1 MSGTVIVP
9 PIIVIWI
16 MNIETPKGSVQIL
29 EPSVEM
35 QRSIRDLM
43 PFGAIQFSEPQN
55 GARYGLVMQCEEQ
68 EVLCIKQ
75 QPVELD
81 QQGAE
86 KWMQIQHWMI
96 AEAYCRYI
104 KHGFS
109 GAYLAAAY
117 LRQRDNG
124 LWEPGVAHF
133 IFPSPTG
140 MESQEFPF
148 EGAFDNQF
156 GHGATTMFSHFAKD
170 FMAAFRESPI
180 EPLNYFGLDVRPRM
194 HLQSLGMY
202 FMVLGQ
208 QILCLRPNL
217 REKDDAAWSIFA
229 ANGVCTIYHMPALP
243 MTINKADLRVSKGLA
258 ADLNK

>member
-1 MSGTVIVP
+1 
-9 PIIVIWI
+9 
-16 MNIETPKGSVQIL
+16 MNIETPNGSIQIL

-35 QRSIRDLM
+35 LRSIRDLL

-55 GARYGLVMQCEEQ
+55 GARYGLVMQCDEE
-68 EVLCIKQ
+68 EVFCIKQ

-81 QQGAE
+81 REGAE
-86 KWMQIQHWMI
+86 EWMQIQHWMI
-96 AEAYCRYI
+96 VEAYCRYI

-117 LRQRDNG
+117 MRQRDNG
-124 LWEPGVAHF
+124 LLEPGVAHF
-133 IFPSPTG
+133 ISPSPTG

-170 FMAAFRESPI
+170 FMTAFRESPL
-180 EPLNYFGLDVRPRM
+180 EPPNYCGLDVRPRT
-194 HLQSLGMY
+194 HLQFLGMY

-208 QILCLRPNL
+208 RILCIRPNL
-217 REKDDAAWSIFA
+217 REKDDAAWSIFTE
-229 ANGVCTIYHMPALP
+229 NGVRTIYHMPALP
-243 MTINKADLRVSKGLA
+243 MTINKADLKVSKGSA
-258 ADLNK
+258 ADFNG